1 MKNFK
6 FVHEAPEH
14 FILHNGKSHF
24 HIAKNGIDV
33 PTTEKIRALAK
44 GGQIQSP
51 QEAGIE
57 AEEKTKRAQAQQSPE
72 EKQIEAD
79 AKQQDPTDYV
89 KYNNPDKFAEG
100 GKLSSS
106 DRAHIAHKNFAG
118 PDRSY
123 PIEDASHARNALAR
137 VSQHGSPELKAQV
150 RAKVHAKYPGIEQS
164 YDDGGTVT
172 PVQTF
177 QDSFR
182 KATHYADGGDIQE
195 QNPGLA
201 ETVAKYFHKPTPAPT
216 PQPSRDEE
224 YAKIRAQNTENMK
237 TGNYAGGG
245 PVASNSVDD
254 ISHETQSQAIGRY
267 AAGNPANL
275 AKGGATHHTQGK
287 YHFHFYDGGPV
298 THSDKYPE
306 APATPL
312 DNYVNQ
318 AEPTGTVGEDAA
330 DQGVT
335 IGDKDLDP
343 NATLNLQGGALPET
357 DLQKEI
363 DAASQAQQPPS
374 ATESA
379 NNLART
385 MGKDLPF
392 PEDQPTPPPSAI
404 PPSQQ
409 ISVSN
414 RPQASA
420 IPDKSDM
427 LGQLNADI
435 KGEQEAIL
443 GGKTAEA
450 KGFAAQSQAIQN
462 NLDQQQKA
470 NEAYQ
475 NEVNQITKQNT
486 DLFNNVR
493 TNKINPNQFWDNKST
508 GAKIT
513 AGIALLLGGVSAGL
527 SGKSNPALDV
537 IQKSIQNDIEGQK
550 LNQEQGVNLY
560 KLGLEKYRD
569 TQAAHQYATLQANAL
584 LQGQLSKIA
593 AQTGSQT
600 AQFNAQQAIH
610 QIGLQN
616 AELRSNLAL
625 RQAAISSMNAQPTN
639 RGGLD
644 LNKSRLLQ
652 MSGIIP
658 KEEQSNVDKES
669 EDYQKLSNYLDEVDD
684 LAKRAGGNATYTE
697 RIAQGIPGGSMLP
710 TFRDSTKEYLAQTN
724 AFLDKATKD
733 LTGRVTPQSME
744 NLKHSLPVAGDS
756 PAVTASKISTLK
768 DIGRSGYHFPTLQK
782 YTIIGQHD
790 PVATP
795 DATRRKKFTPG
806 PAK

>member
-6 FVHEAPEH
+6 LVHESPDH
-14 FILHNGKSHF
+14 FIMHNGVSHF
-24 HIAKNGIDV
+24 HIAKNGIDR
-33 PTTEKIRALAK
+33 PTADKIRALAK

-51 QEAGIE
+51 QEVGIE
-57 AEEKTKRAQAQQSPE
+57 AEEKAKRAQAQQSPE
-72 EKQIEAD
+72 EKQVEAE
-79 AKQQDPTDYV
+79 AKQDPTDYV
-89 KYNNPDKFAEG
+89 KHNNPDKFAKG
-100 GKLSSS
+100 GETT
-106 DRAHIAHKNFAG
+106 N
-118 PDRSY
+118 
-123 PIEDASHARNALAR
+123 
-137 VSQHGSPELKAQV
+137 
-150 RAKVHAKYPGIEQS
+150 
-164 YDDGGTVT
+164 DD

-182 KATHYADGGDIQE
+182 KATHYNDGGDVLSDISE
-195 QNPGLA
+195 AIKKGF
-201 ETVAKYFHKPTPAPT
+201 EGPTPAPT
-216 PQPSRDEE
+216 PEPREQQYEE
-224 YAKIRAQNTENMK
+224 TRRKNSAEFGHAMGGEITNPAKVNNISQESQSEAIR
-237 TGNYAGGG
+237 
-245 PVASNSVDD
+245 
-254 ISHETQSQAIGRY
+254 RY
-267 AAGNPANL
+267 ADGNPANL
-275 AKGGATHHTQGK
+275 AKGGSTHHTQGK

-330 DQGVT
+330 AQGVT
-335 IGDKDLDP
+335 IGSGDLDP
-343 NATLNLQGGALPET
+343 NASLNLQGVDLPKT
-357 DLQKEI
+357 PLQQQMD
-363 DAASQAQQPPS
+363 DAAQPEQAPS
-374 ATESA
+374 AEDSA
-379 NNLART
+379 NNIART
-385 MGKDLPF
+385 MGKELPF
-392 PEDQPTPPPSAI
+392 PDQATTQSTPGAV

-409 ISVSN
+409 ISVAK
-414 RPQASA
+414 PTAPATA

-427 LGQLNADI
+427 LTQLNADI
-435 KGEQEAIL
+435 KGEQNAIL
-443 GGKTAEA
+443 GGKTKEAE
-450 KGFAAQSQAIQN
+450 GFAAQSQAIQS
-462 NLDQQQKA
+462 NLEQQQKS
-470 NEAYQ
+470 NTAYQ
-475 NEVNQITKQNT
+475 NEVDQITKQNT

-493 TNKINPNQFWDNKST
+493 TNKINPNQFWEDKST
-508 GAKIT
+508 GGKIS
-513 AGIALLLGGVSAGL
+513 AGIALLLGGISSGL
-527 SGKSNPALDV
+527 TGKSNPALDV
-537 IQKSIQNDIEGQK
+537 IQKAIQNDIEGQK

-569 TQAAHQYATLQANAL
+569 TQSAHQYATLQANAL

-593 AQTGSQT
+593 AQTNSQT

-610 QIGLQN
+610 QLGLQN
-616 AELRSNLAL
+616 AELRSSLGL
-625 RQAAISSMNAQPTN
+625 RQAAIQSMNAQPTN
-639 RGGLD
+639 KGGLD

-684 LAKRAGGNATYTE
+684 LSKRAGANATYTE

-710 TFRDSTKEYLAQTN
+710 TTRDATKEYLSQVN

-756 PAVTASKISTLK
+756 PAVAASKISTLK

-790 PVATP
+790 PVATA
-795 DATRRKKFTPG
+795 DATRRKKFTEG